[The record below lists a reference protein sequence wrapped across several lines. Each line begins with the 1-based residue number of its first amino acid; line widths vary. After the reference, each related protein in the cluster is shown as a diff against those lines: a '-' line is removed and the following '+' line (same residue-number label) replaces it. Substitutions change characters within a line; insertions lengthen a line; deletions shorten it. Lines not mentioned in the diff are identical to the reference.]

1 MRIGPLRF
9 VPLVYGLV
17 ASLLWLEPAAAQNPA
32 SPRNATPSQNAAQ
45 DYVIGARDILQIT
58 VWGQADLTKDYQVD
72 QDGFVAFP
80 LLGRVK
86 AAGSTPSAM
95 AARLTELLE
104 KDYLVNPQ
112 VSVSVKEYLSQKVHV
127 LGEAEKPGLF
137 YLTGPTTLLEVL
149 SKAGGLSKTAG
160 RQLILVRNS
169 GASGDSAN
177 GRGNTI
183 LRLDLA
189 KIQAGDTSQNIRLED
204 QDTLFIPKAHAYF
217 VLGEVKSAGTF
228 PLDKEVTAL
237 EAVTVAGGF
246 NDRAAPAG
254 VKLIRRTENGQPE
267 TISLDLSGNTQD
279 RNMKIQ
285 EGDTLVVPK
294 GNTFFVFGEVKR
306 PGAYQLDKETN
317 ILEGIT
323 IAGGFTDKAAPGRS
337 RVIRSTPTGQQVFDV
352 DMNEIIKRGQRGKS
366 MLLQENDVVVVPE
379 SFF

>member
-1 MRIGPLRF
+1 MLTGWLR
-9 VPLVYGLV
+9 VV
-17 ASLLWLEPAAAQNPA
+17 SLLAGVAWSVAWLSSALAQGPAPDYMVG
-32 SPRNATPSQNAAQ
+32 PR
-45 DYVIGARDILQIT
+45 DVLQIT
-58 VWGQADLTKDYQVD
+58 VWGQLDLSKDYPVD
-72 QDGFVAFP
+72 QDGFVSFP

-86 AAGSTPSAM
+86 AAGLTTSTLAG
-95 AARLTELLE
+95 RLTDLLG

-137 YLTGPTTLLEVL
+137 YLTGSTTLLEVL
-149 SKAGGLSKTAG
+149 SRAGGLSKTAG
-160 RQLILVRNS
+160 KQLILVRV
-169 GASGDSAN
+169 SGDPAS

-183 LRLDLA
+183 LRFDLT
-189 KIQAGDTSQNIRLED
+189 KVQAGDASQNIRLED

-228 PLDKEVTAL
+228 PLDREVTVL
-237 EAVTVAGGF
+237 EAVTIAGGF
-246 NDRAAPAG
+246 NDRAALAG
-254 VKLIRRTENGQPE
+254 VKLIRRAADGEQE
-267 TISLDLSGNTQD
+267 TISLDLASANSQD
-279 RNMKIQ
+279 RNVRVR

-306 PGAYQLDKETN
+306 PGAYQLEKETN

-323 IAGGFTDKAAPGRS
+323 LAGGFTDKASPSRA
-337 RVIRSTPTGQQVFDV
+337 RVIRNTPTGQQVFDV
-352 DMNEIIKRGQRGKS
+352 DMNEILKRGQRAKA